1 MFRRVFLFS
10 FLVFLFMAS
19 SISMADEGMWP
30 MDSLDKLPFDR
41 LHKMGLE
48 LGPKD
53 IYDPDG
59 GGIARAI
66 VSLGGGTGSF
76 VSPKGLILTNHHVAF
91 SALQRVSTAEHN
103 YIEDGFWAKS
113 FKEEI
118 PAPGYKAYVLISIK
132 DVTKDVL
139 KAVKKR
145 MSDLERYNAIEKRI
159 KKIVAR
165 NEKGKDVKCE
175 VISFYDGM
183 KYYLYT
189 YFVIKDV
196 RIVYAPPEAIGNYGS
211 DIDNWMWPRH
221 GGDFSFLRAYVA
233 PDGSSAEY
241 SEENVPYEPEVFLPI
256 STKGVKDGDFT
267 MIIGFPG
274 RTMRYRSSYSIE
286 NNQNFSYPYRIKV
299 FSDWIDILRQAAKES
314 EEAAIKVASYDQM
327 LSNSLKNYQGMLE
340 GFKKGHLLERKRAE
354 ERAFIEWVNSDKKL
368 RARYGD
374 ILPEIAKLYEE
385 YKTFRE
391 KSSILAFMRFGC
403 VPLQAASIIY
413 RWSEEKVKKD
423 IDREP
428 GYQERDIPD
437 LKRRLKVIQRS
448 FYEPAD
454 RRVLK
459 YFIMLALELPENQRI
474 RAIDEIVAGK
484 PEEEYESTV
493 DAFLDNL
500 YSNTKL
506 KSVDERLRMFELSKD
521 ELLKENDSFIE
532 FAAKLTDE
540 FKEMETKAKAF
551 NGAVTKLRPRLIEA
565 YMKWKGGELYPDAN
579 STMRLTYGTV
589 KGYSPRDAVSYYY
602 ITSLTGVIEKNTG
615 EAPFNCPK
623 RLLELY
629 EKKDF
634 GGYVDHVINDVPVDF
649 LSTCDITGGNSG
661 SPILNGRGE
670 VIGAAFD
677 GNYESISADYLFNEK
692 LTRAISVDARYILFI
707 LDKFSGAQNLLD
719 EMEIR

>member
-1 MFRRVFLFS
+1 
-10 FLVFLFMAS
+10 
-19 SISMADEGMWP
+19 
-30 MDSLDKLPFDR
+30 
-41 LHKMGLE
+41 
-48 LGPKD
+48 
-53 IYDPDG
+53 
-59 GGIARAI
+59 
-66 VSLGGGTGSF
+66 
-76 VSPKGLILTNHHVAF
+76 
-91 SALQRVSTAEHN
+91 
-103 YIEDGFWAKS
+103 
-113 FKEEI
+113 
-118 PAPGYKAYVLISIK
+118 
-132 DVTKDVL
+132 
-139 KAVKKR
+139 
-145 MSDLERYNAIEKRI
+145 
-159 KKIVAR
+159 
-165 NEKGKDVKCE
+165 
-175 VISFYDGM
+175 
-183 KYYLYT
+183 
-189 YFVIKDV
+189 
-196 RIVYAPPEAIGNYGS
+196 
-211 DIDNWMWPRH
+211 
-221 GGDFSFLRAYVA
+221 
-233 PDGSSAEY
+233 
-241 SEENVPYEPEVFLPI
+241 
-256 STKGVKDGDFT
+256 
-267 MIIGFPG
+267 PG

-286 NNQNFSYPYRIKV
+286 NNQNFSYPYRIKI
-299 FSDWIDILRQAAKES
+299 FGDWIDILRQAAKES

-340 GFKKGHLLERKRAE
+340 GFKKGHLLKKKRAE

-368 RARYGD
+368 KAKYGD
-374 ILPEIAKLYEE
+374 VLPEIAKLYEE

-428 GYQERDIPD
+428 GYQERDVPD
-437 LKRRLKVIQRS
+437 LKRRLKVMQRS

-459 YFIMLALELPENQRI
+459 YFIMLALKLPENQRI

-484 PEEEYESTV
+484 TKEEYESAV
-493 DAFLDNL
+493 DAFLNNL

-506 KSVDERLRMFELSKD
+506 KSVDERLRMFELSKK

-565 YMKWKGGELYPDAN
+565 YMKWKGGDLYPDAN

-629 EKKDF
+629 EKKEF
-634 GGYVDHVINDVPVDF
+634 GRYIDPVINDVPVDF